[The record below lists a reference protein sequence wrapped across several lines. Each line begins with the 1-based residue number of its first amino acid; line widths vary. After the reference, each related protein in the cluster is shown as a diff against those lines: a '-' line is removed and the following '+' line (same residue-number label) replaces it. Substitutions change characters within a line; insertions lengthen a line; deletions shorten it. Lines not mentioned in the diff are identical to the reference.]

1 MEKMRI
7 VLTGGA
13 GFIGSHLTA
22 FLLEKGHSVV
32 VIDNFITGRRKNLQ
46 QFIETPDFE
55 LIEHDVS
62 NYIDVSG
69 NVDFVLHFASPASPI
84 DYLRYPIQTMK
95 AGALGTLNSLGLSKK
110 KKAKFF
116 LASTSEVYGDPQV
129 HPQKEDYWGY
139 VNPIGPRSVYDE
151 SKRFAEAMT
160 MAYHTHHGIDTRI
173 VRIFNTFGPHMRPD
187 DGRVI
192 PTFILQCLKGKPVTI
207 FGSGEQTRSFCYITD
222 LVEGVYKL
230 MNTDYHYPVNIGNP
244 LEIGINELANIIGN
258 IIGNEIQ
265 IEYKELPLDDPQC
278 RKPDISKAKE
288 LLSWRPK
295 VDLKTGLSKTIA
307 WFMKKCREVTDG

>member
-22 FLLEKGHSVV
+22 FLLDRGHAVV

-46 QFIETPDFE
+46 QFIETPEFE

-69 NVDFVLHFASPASPI
+69 SVDFVLHFASPASPI

-160 MAYHTHHGIDTRI
+160 MAYHTHHAIDTRI

-207 FGSGEQTRSFCYITD
+207 FGTGEQTRSFCYITD
-222 LVEGVYKL
+222 LVEGIYKL

-244 LEIGINELANIIGN
+244 LEIGINELASIIGN
-258 IIGNEIQ
+258 IIGSEIQ
-265 IEYKELPLDDPQC
+265 IEYKELPRDDPQC

-288 LLSWRPK
+288 LLSWQPK

-307 WFMKKCREVTDG
+307 WFRKNAGK